1 MNLKKGMSIKIIKPG
16 IYSTVQ
22 DLGRTGYRSLGIG
35 TGGVMDYF
43 AASVANYL
51 VGNDENKPVIEIHFP
66 AAEIL
71 FQTNTL
77 ISITGG
83 NFDAHINNEPV
94 QMYQPYLIKKGSI
107 LFFKKHI
114 AGARTYV
121 AIHGGINVEN
131 WLGSYSTHLKVR
143 AGGFEGR
150 LLQKEDVIPLNNP
163 AVAVSSKKIS
173 ISPTVIDSVY
183 DKQNALRCIAG
194 PEWYLNSTASGNIFL
209 QSVFT
214 ITNQSD
220 RMGYRLAGD
229 NLSLKIPTEL
239 ISSPVGF
246 GTIQLLPNGQLIIL
260 MADHQTTGGY
270 PRIANVICADLPK
283 LAQLPVN
290 STIHFQFVL
299 PEQAEEMLISTHQI
313 VTEIKNGCQKFYAA
327 H

>member
-1 MNLKKGMSIKIIKPG
+1 MSIKIIKPG
-16 IYSTVQ
+16 ICSTVQ

-35 TGGVMDYF
+35 SGGVMDFF

-51 VGNDENKPVIEIHFP
+51 VGNDDKEPVIEMHFP

-71 FQTNTL
+71 LQANTL

-94 QMYQPYLIKKGSI
+94 QLYQPCLVQKDSI
-107 LFFKKHI
+107 LSFKKLI
-114 AGARTYV
+114 TGARVYL
-121 AIHGGINVEN
+121 AILGGMEAEN
-131 WLGSYSTHLKVR
+131 WLGSYSTHLKVKV
-143 AGGFEGR
+143 GGFKGR
-150 LLQKEDVIPLNNP
+150 LLQKEDIISLNNQ
-163 AVAVSSKKIS
+163 AMAISSKNFS
-173 ISPTVIDSVY
+173 VSPTVIDAVY
-183 DKQNALRCIAG
+183 KDKNIVRCVAG
-194 PEWYLNSTASGNIFL
+194 PEWNLVGASSENIFL
-209 QSVFT
+209 GSSFT

-220 RMGYRLAGD
+220 RMGYRLAGE

-270 PRIANVICADLPK
+270 PRIANIIAADLPK

-290 STIHFQFVL
+290 SKIQFQFVSFA
-299 PEQAEEMLISTHQI
+299 QAEEMLISIHQKL
-313 VTEIKNGCQKFYAA
+313 TEIKNGCQKFYAA